1 MSASPSADL
10 PVSGRSNR
18 TLIILAL
25 VEAALLFFGT
35 SSLVGRFVLPFERV
49 GRSPAQVA
57 LSLLGV
63 AAFVLPSVI
72 GYLCRAWRTAIV
84 LPVAAWWLALIA
96 HALASSATFT
106 GAQVPY
112 LHPIPVGNDAY
123 APFWLNSSAVVALL
137 LSFALFGVLGFL
149 GWLARQALDGER

>member
-10 PVSGRSNR
+10 PVSARPNR

-35 SSLVGRFVLPFERV
+35 SSLVGRFAVPFAQF
-49 GRSPAQVA
+49 GRSPVQVV
-57 LSLLGV
+57 LSLLGL

-84 LPVAAWWLALIA
+84 LPIAAWWLALIA
-96 HALASSATFT
+96 HAVAASATFT
-106 GAQVPY
+106 VAQVPY
-112 LHPIPVGNDAY
+112 LYPIPVGNEAY
-123 APFWLNSSAVVALL
+123 APFWLNASAVVALL
-137 LSFALFGVLGFL
+137 LSFALFGFLGFL
-149 GWLARQALDGER
+149 GWLARQALNTER